1 MKLSAR
7 LEKIASMVSPGR
19 VVADIGTDHA
29 LIPIKLVG
37 EGITDKCIAMDI
49 GEGPITIASS
59 HINEA
64 GLTDRIETRLS
75 DGFENYNNGDASSI
89 IIAGMGGELIID
101 IISRKGDKLNAGDE
115 LILSPHTHV
124 ADVRRYLRLNGFR
137 TVDEAMVQ
145 DDGKFYNIIKCVY
158 EPGYMSEADPDED
171 LFGELLIKQKD
182 ECLKLYLEKE
192 RNKFKSIMEY
202 LDIISATEKKML

>member
-1 MKLSAR
+1 
-7 LEKIASMVSPGR
+7 MVSPGR

-29 LIPIKLVG
+29 LIPIKLVS
-37 EGITDKCIAMDI
+37 EKIADKCIAMDI
-49 GEGPITIASS
+49 GEGPIAIAAS
-59 HINEA
+59 HIDEA
-64 GLTDRIETRLS
+64 GLSDSIETRLS
-75 DGFENYNNGDASSI
+75 DGFDNYNKGDASSI

-145 DDGKFYNIIKCVY
+145 DEGKFYNIIKCIY
-158 EPGYMSEADPDED
+158 EPGYKHDASPDAD
-171 LFGELLIKQKD
+171 LFGELLVARKD
-182 ECLKLYLEKE
+182 ECLKLYLQKE
-192 RNKFKSIMEY
+192 RNKFKSIMDY
-202 LDIISATEKKML
+202 MDIVSETEKKML